1 GNGGI
6 TLQNAGVA
14 VAALDPGK
22 AFGSS
27 AAGPLQFRVSAGGV
41 TGDWQ
46 PLATL
51 VRLPEFKELKC
62 PVTPELAC
70 KLAGANLFL
79 VDSISTDARFDHP
92 VQVPDGFP
100 GTALPVPHPAGPLY
114 VKLRDDP
121 AVISTVALNVE
132 QLPPSSNEVA
142 RAAERHAAA
151 HIEETSSASSSA
163 QSAPPAPSA
172 PPPAP
177 ATVAPPASAPPIP
190 ASAPAS
196 APAPP
201 AASPAAPPA
210 ASPTAPPAAAPAA
223 LPPVPPSVPA
233 SSTAAPPSS
242 LSGPASSAAAPPS

>member
-51 VRLPEFKELKC
+51 VRLPELKELKC

-151 HIEETSSASSSA
+151 HIEETSSASSGA
-163 QSAPPAPSA
+163 QKAPAAPSA
-172 PPPAP
+172 PPPDP

-190 ASAPAS
+190 ASAPAP
-196 APAPP
+196 APSTAPPSTAPP
-201 AASPAAPPA
+201 ATSPSAPPA
-210 ASPTAPPAAAPAA
+210 ASPTALPPAPPA
-223 LPPVPPSVPA
+223 VPA

-242 LSGPASSAAAPPS
+242 LSSPPSSAAAPPS